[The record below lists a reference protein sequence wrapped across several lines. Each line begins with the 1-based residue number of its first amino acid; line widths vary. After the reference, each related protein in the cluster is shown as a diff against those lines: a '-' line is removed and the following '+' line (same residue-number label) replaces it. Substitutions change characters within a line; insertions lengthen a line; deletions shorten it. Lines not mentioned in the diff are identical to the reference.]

1 MLSNIVFIIILILL
15 IIILILLYFF
25 SNDIRKNKN
34 KINICESDINSMRE
48 RISTLQQ
55 KVLSVENNLNN
66 DFSKKMKMNMD
77 PSFMKN
83 SDGADFAGILE
94 TLGGMNNFYQANNNG
109 IFSNNEEDD
118 EEEDD
123 EEEDDDEDDDDE
135 DDDEEDDGEDDDVED
150 DDGED
155 DDVEDNEGEKDVVE
169 EEVVV
174 ENVIVENVVEEEVV
188 AKSENVVTETPEE
201 IVTSNSKFPKKLLT
215 NLDIGTIDIGSDGTT
230 KYSVQLNKAGRKFWK
245 KI

>member
-66 DFSKKMKMNMD
+66 DFSKKPKMNMD

-118 EEEDD
+118 EEDD
-123 EEEDDDEDDDDE
+123 EEED
-135 DDDEEDDGEDDDVED
+135 
-150 DDGED
+150 
-155 DDVEDNEGEKDVVE
+155 
-169 EEVVV
+169 
-174 ENVIVENVVEEEVV
+174 
-188 AKSENVVTETPEE
+188 
-201 IVTSNSKFPKKLLT
+201 
-215 NLDIGTIDIGSDGTT
+215 
-230 KYSVQLNKAGRKFWK
+230 
-245 KI
+245 